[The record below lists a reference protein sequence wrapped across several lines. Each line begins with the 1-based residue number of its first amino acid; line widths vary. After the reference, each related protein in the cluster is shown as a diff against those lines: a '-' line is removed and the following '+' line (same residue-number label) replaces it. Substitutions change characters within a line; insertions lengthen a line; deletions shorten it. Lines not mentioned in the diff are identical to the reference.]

1 MTIAT
6 AVAGLNTALDTIA
19 GLTVHSDPPEFLT
32 AFPCSLCYLESGEMS
47 VVSGGLDS
55 SLHVLNVDI
64 VLGENDLPTVVNGAK
79 SWPEAVL
86 AILKAD
92 PTLGG
97 TISHIVYPVRY
108 QVGSLEYGVSEHY
121 GVHFRVTIK
130 MQ

>member
-47 VVSGGLDS
+47 VVSDGLDMG
-55 SLHVLNVDI
+55 LHVLAVDI

-86 AILKAD
+86 AVLKAS

-108 QVGSLEYGVSEHY
+108 QVGALEYGVSEHY
-121 GVHFRVTIK
+121 GVHFRITIK

>member
-1 MTIAT
+1 VTIAT
-6 AVAGLNTALDTIA
+6 AISGLNTALDTIA

-32 AFPCSLCYLESGEMS
+32 VFPCSLCYLESGEMS
-47 VVSGGLDS
+47 VISGGLDTG
-55 SLHVLNVDI
+55 LHVLSVDI

-86 AILKAD
+86 SVLKAS

-97 TISHIVYPVRY
+97 TVSHIVYPVRY
-108 QVGSLEYGVSEHY
+108 EVGALEYGVSEHY